1 MLGNELGTRASEVNV
16 SWVKGHARRVDI
28 ERGRTTDEDKRGND
42 GADALAV
49 EGAHM
54 HQASAEVVSA
64 TKQRKEW
71 AVVVQRMML
80 SVLKARLAAERACRN
95 DAEEGDRGSEIGC
108 MDEFVLDDELDEE
121 ISL

>member
-1 MLGNELGTRASEVNV
+1 M
-16 SWVKGHARRVDI
+16 DI

-49 EGAHM
+49 AGAHM
-54 HQASAEVVSA
+54 HQASAEVVCA

-80 SVLKARLAAERACRN
+80 SVLKARLAAERASSN
-95 DAEEGDRGSEIGC
+95 DAEEADRGSEIGC
-108 MDEFVLDDELDEE
+108 MDEFILDDELDEV